1 MAWLFK
7 ILGVITVLSAC
18 SLAGF
23 LKSFGLKKR
32 HKKLLAIYRSMSD
45 LRERIRLGGGEIE
58 RLVYLCFDED
68 TASILEGKAIINT
81 MYLENS
87 DAEIFEEFFR
97 DLGMSNS
104 ESEYERIGL
113 YMALILKKSDEA
125 EKKCGELCRLNSSLG
140 ILCGLLICIF
150 FL

>member
-45 LRERIRLGGGEIE
+45 LRERIRMGGGEIE
-58 RLVYLCFDED
+58 RLVYLCFEED
-68 TASILEGKAIINT
+68 TASILEGKAIINA
-81 MYLENS
+81 MYLKNA
-87 DAEIFEEFFR
+87 DVEILEEFFR
-97 DLGMSNS
+97 DLGMSDS
-104 ESEYERIGL
+104 DSEYERTGL
-113 YMALILKKSDEA
+113 YMSLILKISDEA
-125 EKKCGELCRLNSSLG
+125 EKKCGELCRLYSSLG
-140 ILCGLLICIF
+140 ILCGLFICIF

>member
-81 MYLENS
+81 MYLEKA

-125 EKKCGELCRLNSSLG
+125 EKKCGELCRLYSSLG

>member
-7 ILGVITVLSAC
+7 ISGVITVFTVC
-18 SLAGF
+18 SMAGF

-45 LRERIRLGGGEIE
+45 LRERIRMGGGEIE
-58 RLVYLCFDED
+58 RLVYLCFEED

-81 MYLENS
+81 MYLEKA
-87 DAEIFEEFFR
+87 DVEILEEFFR
-97 DLGMSNS
+97 DLGMSDS
-104 ESEYERIGL
+104 DSEYERTGL
-113 YMALILKKSDEA
+113 YMSIILKISDEA
-125 EKKCGELCRLNSSLG
+125 EKKCGELCRLYSSLG
-140 ILCGLLICIF
+140 ILCGLFICIF

>member
-58 RLVYLCFDED
+58 RLVYLCFEED
-68 TASILEGKAIINT
+68 TASISEGKAIINA
-81 MYLENS
+81 MYLKKA
-87 DAEIFEEFFR
+87 DVEILEEFFR
-97 DLGMSNS
+97 DLGMSDS
-104 ESEYERIGL
+104 DSEYERTGL
-113 YMALILKKSDEA
+113 YMSLILKISDEA
-125 EKKCGELCRLNSSLG
+125 EKKCGELCRLYSSLG

>member
-7 ILGVITVLSAC
+7 ISGVITVFTVC
-18 SLAGF
+18 SMAGF

-45 LRERIRLGGGEIE
+45 LRERIRMGGGEIE
-58 RLVYLCFDED
+58 RLVYLCFEED

-81 MYLENS
+81 MYLKNA
-87 DAEIFEEFFR
+87 DVEILEEFFR
-97 DLGMSNS
+97 DLGMSDS
-104 ESEYERIGL
+104 DSEYERTGL
-113 YMALILKKSDEA
+113 YMSLILKISDEA
-125 EKKCGELCRLNSSLG
+125 EKKCGELCRLYSSLG
-140 ILCGLLICIF
+140 ILCGLFICIF

>member
-7 ILGVITVLSAC
+7 ISGVITVFTVC
-18 SLAGF
+18 SMAGF

-45 LRERIRLGGGEIE
+45 LRERIRMGGGEIE
-58 RLVYLCFDED
+58 RLVYLCFEED

-81 MYLENS
+81 MYLEKA
-87 DAEIFEEFFR
+87 DVEILEEFFR
-97 DLGMSNS
+97 DLGMSDS
-104 ESEYERIGL
+104 DSEYERTGL
-113 YMALILKKSDEA
+113 YMSLILKISDEA
-125 EKKCGELCRLNSSLG
+125 EKKCGELCRLYSSLG
-140 ILCGLLICIF
+140 ILCGLFICIF

>member
-45 LRERIRLGGGEIE
+45 LRERIRMGGGEIE
-58 RLVYLCFDED
+58 RLVYLCFEED
-68 TASILEGKAIINT
+68 TASISEGKAIINT
-81 MYLENS
+81 MYLEKA
-87 DAEIFEEFFR
+87 DAEILEEFFR

-125 EKKCGELCRLNSSLG
+125 EKKCGELCRLYSSLG
-140 ILCGLLICIF
+140 ILCGLFICIF

>member
-125 EKKCGELCRLNSSLG
+125 EKKCGELCRLYSSLG
-140 ILCGLLICIF
+140 ILCGLFICIF

>member
-45 LRERIRLGGGEIE
+45 LRERIRMGGGEIE
-58 RLVYLCFDED
+58 RLVYLCFEED
-68 TASILEGKAIINT
+68 TASISEGKAIINA
-81 MYLENS
+81 MYLKKA
-87 DAEIFEEFFR
+87 DVEILEEFFR
-97 DLGMSNS
+97 DLGMSDS
-104 ESEYERIGL
+104 DSEYERTGL
-113 YMALILKKSDEA
+113 YMSLILKISDEA
-125 EKKCGELCRLNSSLG
+125 EKKCGELCRLYSSLG
-140 ILCGLLICIF
+140 ILCGLFICIF

>member
-45 LRERIRLGGGEIE
+45 LRERIRMGGGEIE
-58 RLVYLCFDED
+58 RLVYLCFEED
-68 TASILEGKAIINT
+68 TASISEGKAIINA
-81 MYLENS
+81 MKMKKA
-87 DAEIFEEFFR
+87 DVEILEEFFR
-97 DLGMSNS
+97 DLGMSDS
-104 ESEYERIGL
+104 DSEYERTGL
-113 YMALILKKSDEA
+113 YMSLILKISDEA
-125 EKKCGELCRLNSSLG
+125 EKKCGELCRLYSSLG
-140 ILCGLLICIF
+140 ILCGLFICIF

>member
-7 ILGVITVLSAC
+7 ISGVITVFTVC
-18 SLAGF
+18 SMAGF

-125 EKKCGELCRLNSSLG
+125 EKKCGELCRLYSSLG
-140 ILCGLLICIF
+140 ILCGLFICIF